1 MALLIT
7 HTGPEPL
14 TYEDVVIQCHL
25 DPDDDDSAERDL
37 IERIVIPAARGLAE
51 QTTGAAIRKGRY
63 RDHIPVIPA
72 SNVLAM
78 TVGQAY
84 ELECIAL
91 GVTADA
97 PTLDESAAYL
107 VNTGQES
114 LLYTR
119 QGSRWRDVA
128 GNSPQGMMLTYLA
141 GIEIDHHP
149 SVRHYLLLA
158 AAWAYRHR
166 ELLVL
171 GQTLNELPERYLLTL
186 LAGITVPPRI

>member
-25 DPDDDDSAERDL
+25 DPDDDDTAERDL
-37 IERIVIPAARGLAE
+37 IERIIIPAARGLAE
-51 QTTGAAIRKGRY
+51 QATGASIRKGRY

-72 SNVLAM
+72 SNVFAV
-78 TVGQAY
+78 TQGQAFD
-84 ELECIAL
+84 LESIVL
-91 GVTADA
+91 GVTSGA
-97 PTLDESAAYL
+97 PTLDASAGYL
-107 VNTGQES
+107 VNGGQES
-114 LLYTR
+114 LLYT
-119 QGSRWRDVA
+119 QHGQTWREIV
-128 GNSPQGMMLTYLA
+128 GHCPQGMMVTYLA
-141 GIEIDHHP
+141 GIDIDDHP

-166 ELLVL
+166 ELLSI
-171 GQTLNELPERYLLTL
+171 GQTLHEMPERYLLTL